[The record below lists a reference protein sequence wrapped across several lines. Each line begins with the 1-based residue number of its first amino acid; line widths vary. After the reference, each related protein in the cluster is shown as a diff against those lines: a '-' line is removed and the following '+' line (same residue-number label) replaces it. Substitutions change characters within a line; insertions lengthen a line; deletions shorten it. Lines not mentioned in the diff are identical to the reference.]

1 MFILAGR
8 VRSLVSGR
16 LAAAVVLLLVGT
28 VADVGSTYLA
38 ISTGEFVE
46 GSPVGRTFITWLGP
60 LRGMLVT
67 KALGM
72 VVIGIPVAVAGGSRR
87 LVAAVMCA
95 GVGAISLLAAGRNL
109 LLVAGFLG

>member
-1 MFILAGR
+1 MR
-8 VRSLVSGR
+8 PLVSGR
-16 LAAAVVLLLVGT
+16 LAAAVTLLLVGT
-28 VADVGSTYLA
+28 VADGWSTYLA

-67 KALGM
+67 KAVGM

-87 LVAAVMCA
+87 LVATVMCG
-95 GVGAISLLAAGRNL
+95 GVGAISLLAAVRNL
-109 LLVAGFLG
+109 LLVAGFWP

>member
-1 MFILAGR
+1 MRTGCVLT
-8 VRSLVSGR
+8 VVSGR
-16 LAAAVVLLLVGT
+16 LAAALALLVAGT

-60 LRGMLVT
+60 LRGMLLT
-67 KALGM
+67 KAIGM
-72 VVIGIPVAVAGGSRR
+72 VVIGVPVAVAGGSRR
-87 LVAAVMCA
+87 LVATVMCA

-109 LLVAGFLG
+109 LLVAGVWP